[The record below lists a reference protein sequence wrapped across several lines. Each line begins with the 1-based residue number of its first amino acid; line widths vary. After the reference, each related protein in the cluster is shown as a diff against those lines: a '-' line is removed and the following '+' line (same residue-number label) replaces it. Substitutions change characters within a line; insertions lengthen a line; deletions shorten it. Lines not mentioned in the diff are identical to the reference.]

1 MAHAGGGVGEALPRC
16 DLAPHCREFELETDK
31 KIFYLFY
38 LFPSYFFH
46 DCLPQVLT
54 WGARYGHHATVPVP
68 EGGVTWGFTAASYA
82 RGGLFTVKPEVCP
95 TPYRARATA

>member
-1 MAHAGGGVGEALPRC
+1 MHTHTYDSPERFIATR
-16 DLAPHCREFELETDK
+16 
-31 KIFYLFY
+31 
-38 LFPSYFFH
+38 
-46 DCLPQVLT
+46 

-95 TPYRARATA
+95 TPYRARAPGYITHGTPYIVT